1 MINGGIMITYLEG
14 DIFRSPAQVLVNTVN
29 TVGVMGKGLALEFKN
44 KYPEMFVKYKEL
56 CKNNSLSVGKLMLWY
71 DSDYWL
77 LQFPTKENWR
87 NPSKIEYIEKGLA
100 TFVKRYSDYNISSI
114 AFPKLGCGNGGLN
127 WTEVKDVMEKYLSDL
142 PISVYIYLDNKE
154 SLKENGKFINKML
167 DISFSGMKKFLTIK
181 NPIVFKMDENEWNV
195 YLTSNDEIFFEN
207 NNSGESFGEEKAH
220 NIWDDVYNKKVF
232 PVSVDERDNLFYGF
246 LEFLGYLQKVKI
258 QSDNRNKEDGYQL
271 DMGKGRKFLIA

>member
-1 MINGGIMITYLEG
+1 MITYLEG
-14 DIFRSPAQVLVNTVN
+14 DIFHSPAQVLVNTVN
-29 TVGVMGKGLALEFKN
+29 TVGVMGKGIALEFKN
-44 KYPEMFVKYKEL
+44 KYPEMFTKYKEL

-154 SLKENGKFINKML
+154 SVKENGKFINKML
-167 DISFSGMKKFLTIK
+167 DISFSGMKRFLTIK

-207 NNSGESFGEEKAH
+207 NNSGESFGEERAH

-232 PVSVDERDNLFYGF
+232 PVSMDERDNLFYGF